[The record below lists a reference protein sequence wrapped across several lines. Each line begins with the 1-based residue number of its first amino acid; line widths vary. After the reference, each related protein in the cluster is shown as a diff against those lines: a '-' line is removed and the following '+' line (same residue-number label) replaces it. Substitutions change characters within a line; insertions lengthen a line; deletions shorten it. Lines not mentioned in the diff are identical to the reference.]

1 MPETVLIER
10 SGAIARLT
18 FNRPDVRNA
27 VNYKMAD
34 ETQEALAALNAD
46 PACKAIVITGAGE
59 KAFCAGMDIQLL
71 QGFDAAGAAD
81 WMDRLRAFYQSI
93 RALDKP
99 CIAAVNGVAAG
110 AGYQAALVA
119 DIRVG
124 HAGARMGQTEINVG
138 LPSIVG
144 AHIMSAQLGHMRT
157 VELTLSGRLMDG
169 EEAFRLGL
177 FHHLV
182 PADEVLAK
190 AYEAAEEL
198 AAKPPMAMK
207 LTKQRLREVTQPGF
221 DAAIEAGKRLQ
232 AEAFATG
239 EPQAVAAAFF
249 KRRK

>member
-1 MPETVLIER
+1 
-10 SGAIARLT
+10 
-18 FNRPDVRNA
+18 
-27 VNYKMAD
+27 MAD
-34 ETQEALAALNAD
+34 ETQAALAELNAD
-46 PACKAIVITGAGE
+46 PACKAIVLTGAGD

-71 QGFDAAGAAD
+71 REFDAAGAAD

-93 RALDKP
+93 RDLDKP

-124 HAGARMGQTEINVG
+124 HAQARMGQTEINIG

-144 AHIMSAQLGHMRT
+144 AHIMSQQLGHMRT

-169 EEAFRLGL
+169 DEAYRLGL

-182 PADEVLAK
+182 PADDVLKK
-190 AYEAAEEL
+190 AYAVAEEL
-198 AAKPPMAMK
+198 AAKPPIAMK

-249 KRRK
+249 EKRKKP